1 VRGHRRRAGAC
12 RHRQYWRQ
20 QAKRMVRKIINAW
33 VKEIKEISKSVED
46 NVK

>member
-1 VRGHRRRAGAC
+1 VVTAGGQVRAVIGNIGDK
-12 RHRQYWRQ
+12 
-20 QAKRMVRKIINAW
+20 QAKRMVRKIIDAW